1 MLRDIGK
8 VVSVMIT
15 ISNPV
20 AKELVY
26 GGHMLAI
33 GTSSIAASCA
43 ILLGRSPTFL
53 LLLMAYLFSYG
64 AYMLNRGS
72 EVTQDS
78 VSNPGRTNYLLARS
92 KYLTI
97 ISAVCFGIGYV
108 IAFFTNLVFFFAL
121 IVPLAL
127 ALIYSIGS
135 KKLTGF
141 IGAKRLKDKLL
152 VKNLAIS
159 FGWSLIPAL
168 VGLYYKSLPILLLS
182 LGPFIFFRLMS
193 NTIFFDVRDIKA
205 DGAYGVRT
213 VPVVYG
219 KERAY
224 SIMNLFDGL
233 SALYILALV
242 AVGFFPLYTLIAIIL
257 PMYSIAYR
265 IASSRPDSNMSFLC
279 DVVAD
284 GEYLLWSPVFL
295 FGKIL

>member
-1 MLRDIGK
+1 ML
-8 VVSVMIT
+8 T
-15 ISNPV
+15 LSNPM

-26 GGHMLAI
+26 GGHLLAL

-43 ILLGRSPTFL
+43 ILLGRSPTFS

-78 VSNPGRTNYLLARS
+78 ISNPGRTNYLMGRS

-97 ISAVCFGIGYV
+97 ISATSFGIGYV
-108 IAFFTNLVFFFAL
+108 IAFFTNLIFFFAL
-121 IVPLAL
+121 IAPLAL

-135 KKLTGF
+135 KKLTGL

-152 VKNLAIS
+152 VKNFAIS
-159 FGWSLIPAL
+159 FGWSLIPVL
-168 VGLYYKSLPILLLS
+168 VGLYYKSLPLLLLS
-182 LGPFIFFRLMS
+182 MGPFIFFRLMS
-193 NTIFFDVRDIKA
+193 NTIFFDARDVKA

-219 KERAY
+219 KSRAY
-224 SIMNLFDGL
+224 SIMNMFDGV
-233 SALYILALV
+233 SAVYIFALV
-242 AVGFFPLYTLIAIIL
+242 AVGFFPLYTIVTVFL

-265 IASSRPDSNMSFLC
+265 VISSRPNSNLNYLC

-284 GEYLLWSPVFL
+284 GEYLLWGPVL
-295 FGKIL
+295 FIGKIL